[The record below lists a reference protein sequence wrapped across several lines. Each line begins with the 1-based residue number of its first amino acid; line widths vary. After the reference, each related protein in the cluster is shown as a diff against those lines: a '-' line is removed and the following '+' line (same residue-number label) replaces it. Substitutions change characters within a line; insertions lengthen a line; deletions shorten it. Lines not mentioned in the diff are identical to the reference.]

1 MRKQQLAAFVKILL
15 FLLPYSKFSRSLC
28 DDKIDRAD
36 ESNSHTTADVEIN
49 PAGTTKTSDTYNAAT
64 DTIVKIKDYYGIAAV
79 NATAATAFSAA
90 ITADDGSMK
99 PKRRLPIMSS
109 SSSSS
114 ADAAAAA
121 AAATG
126 GVIFFLH
133 VPKTGGTTI
142 RRNVEQLEN
151 IHYVFAR
158 NYSTYYET
166 APLVEEAILGQPNQ
180 QKQQIRSNTPT
191 KQNNINNDSNKNGT
205 ILFYEVHATTA
216 PSFFRLRQRLRR
228 WRDTAER
235 NNVPVFFFTI
245 LRDPLSFALSHFKFF
260 HVEARNPTFERC
272 NATEDNFLRL
282 SLENPQCQFLYKG
295 EPSMRAQKAVQTND
309 GTGSARKNTTNVIV
323 QPDHCQQ
330 IQHQMIDLL
339 DWVGTT
345 DNLSNETIP
354 LLAHVLG
361 LNRSFVEE
369 QWTPH
374 KISSIGFDVRNVTA
388 ATIEKIH
395 AMSTLDQKLY
405 EEVPNLHFQYNYF
418 FSKREA

>member
-1 MRKQQLAAFVKILL
+1 MTMRKQQLAAIVKILL
-15 FLLPYSKFSRSLC
+15 FLLPYSSLSSSLS
-28 DDKIDRAD
+28 DDYIDRTD
-36 ESNSHTTADVEIN
+36 ESNSHTTSDVEIN
-49 PAGTTKTSDTYNAAT
+49 PAGTTKTTTTYNAAI
-64 DTIVKIKDYYGIAAV
+64 DTTVKIKDYGIAAV
-79 NATAATAFSAA
+79 NATTATASPAAT
-90 ITADDGSMK
+90 TDDGGSMK

-109 SSSSS
+109 
-114 ADAAAAA
+114 
-121 AAATG
+121 T

-142 RRNVEQLEN
+142 RRNVEQLDN

-166 APLVEEAILGQPNQ
+166 APLVEEAILGQSNEQ
-180 QKQQIRSNTPT
+180 THQVRSNTPT
-191 KQNNINNDSNKNGT
+191 IQNNIKSNNRKNGT

-216 PSFFRLRQRLRR
+216 PSFFRLRSRLRR

-245 LRDPLSFALSHFKFF
+245 LREPVSFAFSHFKFF
-260 HVEARNPTFERC
+260 HVEERNPTFERC
-272 NATEDNFLRL
+272 NATEDNFIRL

-295 EPSMRAQKAVQTND
+295 EPSMRAQKAVQMND
-309 GTGSARKNTTNVIV
+309 GTGTTIQNKSNVIV

-361 LNRSFVEE
+361 LNGTLVEE
-369 QWTPH
+369 QWAPH
-374 KISSIGFDVRNVTA
+374 KISNVGFDVRNVTA
-388 ATIEKIH
+388 STIEKIH

-405 EEVPNLHFQYNYF
+405 EEVPNLHFQYNHF
-418 FSKREA
+418 FPNKREA